1 MNENI
6 ENISVHS
13 DNVVNTVN
21 VNNWNDT
28 IDTSYSSLTES
39 PLPDSLNIL
48 SLNCCGI
55 KKRLQYPEFEDL
67 LRNHDIIC
75 LVESKTDDRDE
86 IKLTGYIFTSIVNLI
101 SRLLWMLLKIMPE
114 GGKREK

>member
-21 VNNWNDT
+21 VNNLNDT

-39 PLPDSLNIL
+39 PST
-48 SLNCCGI
+48 
-55 KKRLQYPEFEDL
+55 RLFKYFIPKL
-67 LRNHDIIC
+67 LWNKEK
-75 LVESKTDDRDE
+75 VT
-86 IKLTGYIFTSIVNLI
+86 I
-101 SRLLWMLLKIMPE
+101 SRV
-114 GGKREK
+114 